1 MALSFE
7 PRRAVA
13 MPCQAP
19 KCIDEKQNCRITNDI
34 HSARRVSQD
43 FVSSINRIA
52 GTSVLRV
59 LHPLCSTTTSG
70 LLQSSGSRRL
80 PGPKIAAAAI
90 LVRVEPPKEP
100 AYSGFESRARCGQRD
115 RRRPVP
121 RLGRGSRP
129 RAGLLRLPEIAL
141 LKPCPDSAAPPDHQN
156 CGRRNFGQPQPP
168 KSRPTQASRER
179 IAEPHTMTLRS
190 SLATQ
195 NCGRRNFGQGR
206 AAQGPAYS
214 GLPRSHR

>member
-179 IAEPHTMTLRS
+179 IAEPHTMTLRPQPGYPKLRPPQLWS
-190 SLATQ
+190 
-195 NCGRRNFGQGR
+195 
-206 AAQGPAYS
+206 AAPARKSGYS
-214 GLPRSHR
+214 GFLRSHC